1 MQFIYLSPLFVVA
14 QASGLT
20 RARSLL
26 VRVQGVFIVV
36 LLEQRLRINSDVIDC
51 FMMNTSNLVCISLF
65 ILCVMASI
73 VPMSSVFM
81 HHHVSRIYWPAAWP
95 QPVKPGGDGSSR
107 AIIFS
112 RHIMMLIT
120 STMASFHRQHWV
132 CRFLLSLF
140 CPCLRQVTA
149 WSPLRRVYLALQ
161 ARCRHYVVTF
171 PSDTN
176 TTTIHNY
183 FMEIALQQ
191 AQKADRIGE
200 VPIGAIVVRPMP
212 NSPSIT
218 RYQVLS
224 RAANQVETTHDASA
238 HAELLAM
245 RQASS
250 RIQNW
255 RLLNTTLY
263 STLEPCPM
271 CLAACQSFRVHQIV
285 YGASDLR
292 LGAIET
298 HMQLLQVP
306 HPFHNIST
314 VVKDVQ
320 GNESKEMLQAFFK
333 RRRQES
339 KQQKKKKRR
348 KAI

>member
-1 MQFIYLSPLFVVA
+1 
-14 QASGLT
+14 
-20 RARSLL
+20 
-26 VRVQGVFIVV
+26 
-36 LLEQRLRINSDVIDC
+36 
-51 FMMNTSNLVCISLF
+51 
-65 ILCVMASI
+65 
-73 VPMSSVFM
+73 
-81 HHHVSRIYWPAAWP
+81 
-95 QPVKPGGDGSSR
+95 
-107 AIIFS
+107 
-112 RHIMMLIT
+112 
-120 STMASFHRQHWV
+120 MASFHRQHWV

-140 CPCLRQVTA
+140 CPCLLNRRQVTA
-149 WSPLRRVYLALQ
+149 WSPLRRIYHALQ
-161 ARCRHYVVTF
+161 ARRIHNVVTF

-176 TTTIHNY
+176 ATTIHNY

-212 NSPSIT
+212 NSPST

-250 RIQNW
+250 RIRNW

-285 YGASDLR
+285 YGAPDLR

-314 VVKDVQ
+314 IIKDVQ
-320 GNESKEMLQAFFK
+320 GIESKEMLQAFFR

-339 KQQKKKKRR
+339 KQQKKNKRR
-348 KAI
+348 KAIWQSRKLGRANKVY

>member
-1 MQFIYLSPLFVVA
+1 
-14 QASGLT
+14 
-20 RARSLL
+20 
-26 VRVQGVFIVV
+26 
-36 LLEQRLRINSDVIDC
+36 
-51 FMMNTSNLVCISLF
+51 
-65 ILCVMASI
+65 
-73 VPMSSVFM
+73 
-81 HHHVSRIYWPAAWP
+81 
-95 QPVKPGGDGSSR
+95 
-107 AIIFS
+107 
-112 RHIMMLIT
+112 
-120 STMASFHRQHWV
+120 
-132 CRFLLSLF
+132 
-140 CPCLRQVTA
+140 
-149 WSPLRRVYLALQ
+149 
-161 ARCRHYVVTF
+161 
-171 PSDTN
+171 
-176 TTTIHNY
+176 
-183 FMEIALQQ
+183 MEIALQQ

-212 NSPSIT
+212 NSPST

-250 RIQNW
+250 RIRNW

-285 YGASDLR
+285 YGAPDLR

-298 HMQLLQVP
+298 HMQLLEVP

-314 VVKDVQ
+314 IVKDVQ
-320 GNESKEMLQAFFK
+320 GIESKEMLQAFFK

-339 KQQKKKKRR
+339 KQQKKNKRR
-348 KAI
+348 QAI